1 MEKYNTEIIRL
12 YEEANSFGDL
22 LGMELTLVEPGEIE
36 YTMTIAQQHLAT
48 PKAAHGGAI
57 AALIDGALGVAA
69 LSKVSIDKK
78 VVSTIE
84 FKVNYLSPAILGD
97 QLLATGRV
105 QSAGNRILYVECDVV
120 NQRGEIIAKA
130 NGTFNAYPAAK
141 AFGREF

>member
-22 LGMELTLVEPGEIE
+22 LGMELTLIDQGVIE
-36 YTMTIAQQHLAT
+36 YRMLVAQKHLAT
-48 PKAAHGGAI
+48 PLAAHGGAI
-57 AALIDGALGVAA
+57 ASLIDGALGVAA

-84 FKVNYLSPAILGD
+84 FKVNYLKPAILGD

-105 QSAGNRILYVECDVV
+105 QSAGNRLLYVECDVV
-120 NQRGEIIAKA
+120 NQKGETIAKA
-130 NGTFNAYPAAK
+130 NGTFNTYPASK
-141 AFGREF
+141 AFGSEF

>member
-12 YEEANSFGDL
+12 YEEANAFGDL
-22 LGMELTLVEPGEIE
+22 LGMNITLVEPGTIE
-36 YTMTIAQQHLAT
+36 YRMKVTNNHLAT
-48 PKAAHGGAI
+48 PQAAHGGAI
-57 AALIDGALGVAA
+57 ASLIDGALGVAA

-84 FKVNYLSPAILGD
+84 FKVNYLKPAVLGD

-105 QSAGNRILYVECDVV
+105 QSAGNRLLYVECDVV
-120 NQRGEIIAKA
+120 NQHGEIIAKA
-130 NGTFNAYPAAK
+130 NGTFNAYPASK

>member
-22 LGMELTLVEPGEIE
+22 LGMELTLIDQGVIE
-36 YTMTIAQQHLAT
+36 YRMLVAQKHLAT
-48 PKAAHGGAI
+48 PLAAHGGAI
-57 AALIDGALGVAA
+57 ASLIDGALGVAA
-69 LSKVSIDKK
+69 LSTVSIDKK

-84 FKVNYLSPAILGD
+84 FKVNYLKPAILGD

-105 QSAGNRILYVECDVV
+105 QSAGNRLLYVECDVV
-120 NQRGEIIAKA
+120 NQKGETIAKA
-130 NGTFNAYPAAK
+130 NGTFNTYPASK